1 MTIKFTNNAFSTL
14 AVSISGTD
22 TALVLSSGGG
32 SKFPSLGAGDYF
44 YATLADSSNNL
55 EIIKCTARTGDNLT
69 VVRGQDGTT
78 GLAYI
83 AGDKI
88 ELRPVAADFTDI
100 VTQIN
105 DHIADPT
112 AAHAASAIS
121 NTPAGGIAATTVQA
135 AINELDT
142 EKFDKT
148 GGTISGNTTIN
159 GTTTVTVAGAAN
171 AIVGATGGASN
182 YGGQFT
188 NNDNGILISFNA
200 AGSAAANR
208 VFTGANAGVE
218 KIYCDKDG
226 NVGASGNVTS
236 SSDERLKK
244 NWRVVNEGFVRRLAT
259 VKNGVYERIDQ
270 EMTQVGVSAQSLR
283 QVLPE
288 AVMENDDG
296 MLSVAYGNAA
306 LVAAIE
312 LAKEVELLKKQ
323 IAELRG

>member
-1 MTIKFTNNAFSTL
+1 MAIKFTNNASSTL
-14 AVSISGTD
+14 ATSISASD
-22 TALVLSSGGG
+22 TALTLTSGGG
-32 SKFPSLGAGDYF
+32 ALFPSLGAGDYF

-55 EIIKCTARTGDNLT
+55 EIIKCTARSGNNLT

-78 GLAYI
+78 GRAYI

-88 ELRPVAADFTDI
+88 ELRPVAADFADI
-100 VTQIN
+100 VTSIE

-112 AAHAASAIS
+112 AAHAATAIS

-135 AINELDT
+135 AINELDS

-148 GGTISGNTTIN
+148 GGAISGPV
-159 GTTTVTVAGAAN
+159 TVTVAGANN
-171 AIVGATGGASN
+171 AVVGATGGALN

-200 AGSAAANR
+200 AGSAAASR
-208 VFTGANAGVE
+208 IFTGANAGVE

-244 NWRVVNEGFVRRLAT
+244 NWRGVANNFVARLAA
-259 VKNGVYERIDQ
+259 VKSGAYERTDQ
-270 EMTQVGVSAQSLR
+270 EMTQVGVSAQSLQ

-288 AVMENDDG
+288 AVISNDDG
-296 MLSVAYGNAA
+296 MLSVSYGNAA